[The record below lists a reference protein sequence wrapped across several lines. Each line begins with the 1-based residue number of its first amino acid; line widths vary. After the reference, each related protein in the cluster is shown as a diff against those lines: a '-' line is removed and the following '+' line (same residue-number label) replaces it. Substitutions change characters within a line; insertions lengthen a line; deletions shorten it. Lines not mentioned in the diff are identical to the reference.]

1 MNHHQEKA
9 MKTNLTRLALVLAIA
24 PLASVATAQTTTKEG
39 ARKTEPAAREVRV
52 IKVTEPGT
60 IAAAINDGAT
70 FSILSQALKAA
81 DLEAT
86 LGTKGSYTI
95 FAPTDEAF
103 MKLKEGTMDRLM
115 LPENKEKLRSL
126 LLYHVIPGE
135 FTSSDLK
142 DGKITTSNGEKVEV
156 DVELGG
162 LIKVED
168 KKVAKADLV
177 LSNGVMHSIGEV
189 MVPKSLDGFAGLDE
203 D

>member
-1 MNHHQEKA
+1 MNHHQDKA
-9 MKTNLTRLALVLAIA
+9 MKTNLTRLALILAIA
-24 PLASVATAQTTTKEG
+24 PLSSVSAQETKTEETKKTTTTK
-39 ARKTEPAAREVRV
+39 TETTVA
-52 IKVTEPGT
+52 KVAEPGT
-60 IAAAINDGAT
+60 IAAAINDGVT
-70 FSILSQALKAA
+70 FSILSKALKAA
-81 DLEAT
+81 DLEST

-103 MKLKEGTMDRLM
+103 MKLKEGTLDKLL

-126 LLYHVIPGE
+126 LLYHVIPGQ

-142 DGKITTSNGEKVEV
+142 DGEVTTSNGEKVEI
-156 DVELGG
+156 DVEAGG
-162 LIKVED
+162 KIEVED

-189 MVPKSLDGFAGLDE
+189 MVPKSLDGFADLDE

>member
-1 MNHHQEKA
+1 
-9 MKTNLTRLALVLAIA
+9 MKTNLTRLALILTIA
-24 PLASVATAQTTTKEG
+24 PLTSVATAQTTTKEET
-39 ARKTEPAAREVRV
+39 RKTAPAAKEITI
-52 IKVTEPGT
+52 IKVAEPGT

-162 LIKVED
+162 LITVED